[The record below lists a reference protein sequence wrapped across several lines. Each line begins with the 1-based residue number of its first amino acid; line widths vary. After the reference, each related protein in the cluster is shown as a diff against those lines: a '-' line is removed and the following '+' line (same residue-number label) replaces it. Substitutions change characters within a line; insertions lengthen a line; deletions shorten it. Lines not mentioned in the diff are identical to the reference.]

1 MGFKNTITPQAGWEG
16 ITQAAI
22 GTISL
27 FQARQAK
34 IDYGNKVSEIET
46 KLSDRGAI
54 TNPYQ
59 NLENPYK
66 NLSVATQAARIQAEE
81 ADIALANTL
90 DTLRATGKSAGGAT
104 ALAQAAL
111 RSKKDISASI
121 EQQEVN
127 NEKLKADGQLQVDIA
142 RGKGEIQRMMLQ
154 ERRTEAD
161 LGRLQNQADLLQAQQ
176 FASRSTAAQAFGAAG
191 KAIAGG
197 IVPKKKELPVEY
209 SVSGPEFEAIDPNTQ
224 SPSYMQNIS
233 LSGPDFAKVD
243 SNNQTPASMRFNN
256 LIEDSDLS
264 LARAAA
270 KAAYQLDPNNYQAN
284 IDRMAT
290 DPSFG
295 LLEDGTFVNEGSYI
309 NPFYG
314 QNIGSTPIGGQF
326 TVTAPFGRTGIN
338 ANNFYN
344 PNDF

>member
-27 FQARQAK
+27 FQARQAR

-46 KLSDRGAI
+46 KLSNRQDI

-127 NEKLKADGQLQVDIA
+127 NEKLKAQGQLQVDIA
-142 RGKGEIQRMMLQ
+142 RGKGEVQRMMLQ
-154 ERRTEAD
+154 EQRTEAD
-161 LGRLQNQADLLQAQQ
+161 LGRLQDQADLLQAQQ
-176 FASRSTAAQAFGAAG
+176 FASRSAAAQAFGAAG

-197 IVPKKKELPVEY
+197 IVPKKKDQISNVDNTAVNLTDDELNKKYNAGRALDNINRNTEFSLMDESGMPTFQEDPMANQQSYVPGGTALSMFPNKGVMPVVGVLNNSINRSAY
-209 SVSGPEFEAIDPNTQ
+209 SNEELESILGMQRDNPTMQIDEILT
-224 SPSYMQNIS
+224 
-233 LSGPDFAKVD
+233 L
-243 SNNQTPASMRFNN
+243 
-256 LIEDSDLS
+256 LS
-264 LARAAA
+264 L
-270 KAAYQLDPNNYQAN
+270 D
-284 IDRMAT
+284 
-290 DPSFG
+290 
-295 LLEDGTFVNEGSYI
+295 
-309 NPFYG
+309 
-314 QNIGSTPIGGQF
+314 
-326 TVTAPFGRTGIN
+326 
-338 ANNFYN
+338 
-344 PNDF
+344 